1 MDRVVSAIGRYG
13 IVGPTVDIQGRPLG
27 RVDVAPAPAVLEVV
41 SGLGCGSLL
50 VERRPVTWQLRRPLP
65 RKKAGIPVFIV
76 PQPVAGLTA
85 ERIAWL
91 GLSWQGKDMPLLAAA
106 CGLS

>member
-1 MDRVVSAIGRYG
+1 MDRVVSAIGRYS

-27 RVDVAPAPAVLEVV
+27 RVDVVPAPAVLEVV
-41 SGLGCGSLL
+41 SGLGRGSLL
-50 VERRPVTWQLRRPLP
+50 VKRRPVARQLRRLLP
-65 RKKAGIPVFIV
+65 RKKVGISVFIV

-91 GLSWQGKDMPLLAAA
+91 GLGGQRQDMPLL
-106 CGLS
+106 